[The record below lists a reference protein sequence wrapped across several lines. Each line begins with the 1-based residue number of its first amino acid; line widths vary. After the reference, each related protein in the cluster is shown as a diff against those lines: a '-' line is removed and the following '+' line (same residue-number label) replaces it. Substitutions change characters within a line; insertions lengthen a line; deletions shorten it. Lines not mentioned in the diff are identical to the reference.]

1 MKYIQKLFL
10 SLIFSIHVV
19 HAFEIDPFP
28 KNATLTEY
36 FSINCLQMTQSQQ
49 MLKAYIMVGLNSNFQ
64 NPKEDLKKAI
74 IDYDKR
80 AYLVRNYFQTLLK
93 QKTSSKAKDAINA
106 FDEAMKLW
114 KQNKILLE
122 NRPDK
127 KNLLLLK
134 NNFQKMITKLLEG
147 TKPLATPDLELI
159 SLTGKLCRKPIEIT
173 IDYLARIWGVK
184 IPNYKNDVEMIMSN
198 YHKNLTTLSAN
209 KLNNKESLAL
219 LQKARKQFLFF
230 EFMYNSKSRFIP
242 SLLSKKADDN
252 FLIIRKIK
260 MIYKQQATSN

>member
-1 MKYIQKLFL
+1 MLYGFT
-10 SLIFSIHVV
+10 
-19 HAFEIDPFP
+19 IDPFP
-28 KNATLTEY
+28 KHATLTEY

-49 MLKAYIMVGLNSNFQ
+49 MLKAYIMVGLNSTFQ
-64 NPKEDLKKAI
+64 NPKKDLEQAI

-80 AYLVRNYFQTLLK
+80 AHQVRDYFQTLLK
-93 QKTSSKAKDAINA
+93 QKNSPQAQNAIKS

-114 KQNKILLE
+114 KQNKTMLE
-122 NRPDK
+122 KKPDI
-127 KNLLLLK
+127 NHVLLLK
-134 NNFQKMITKLLEG
+134 DNFQKMITKLLEG

-184 IPNYKNDVEMIMSN
+184 IPNYHEDVEKIMKN

-209 KLNNKESLAL
+209 KLNNKDSLAL
-219 LQKARKQFLFF
+219 LKKAKRQFLFF
-230 EFMYNSKSRFIP
+230 EIMYKSKSRFIP

-260 MIYKQQATSN
+260 MIYKKQAMSDTK